1 MKYFGARLS
10 GFVMIAALVS
20 FVFGYFSGNHVL
32 TIVGGLILVL
42 MDLFSIAVGVL
53 KPGFPAVAAVI
64 AAFIFQPWYYGV
76 FWASALFEFLNIPTR
91 VVWIVRPDVADITA
105 RRWGKWMGFTFDDVD

>member
-1 MKYFGARLS
+1 
-10 GFVMIAALVS
+10 MIAALVS
-20 FVFGYFSGNHVL
+20 FVFGYFSGNNAL

-42 MDLFSIAVGVL
+42 MDLVGIAVGVL

-105 RRWGKWMGFTFDDVD
+105 RRWG